1 MKREL
6 VHASCVAFPS
16 GGGLGIAPATG
27 GALSGPVAVLLRGP
41 SGAGKSDL
49 ALRLI
54 DQGARLVADDQT
66 ELGLADGALLARA
79 PQTIQGKM
87 EVRGLGIAELRPLSD
102 VPVGLVV
109 DLVDGRSVER
119 MPASNSCTILDVR
132 LPLVRFDP
140 FEASTPAKLRLALA
154 GCGAAVDTG
163 LDADDEPQSPA
174 ASAEEDGE
182 DGEEEMGG
190 QRALVLVTGMSGAGR
205 STALSILEDLGYE
218 SIDNLP
224 LDLLQPLIAGGR
236 RSVALGI
243 DIRTRG
249 FAVAPLLAQ
258 LDRDLNG
265 AGLRLTL
272 LFVDCDDTILGR
284 RYTETR
290 RRHPLAR
297 GRPVTDGIAAERTL
311 LSPLRARADLVIDT
325 SALAPAELRHILAGH
340 FKQQGADGMAVC
352 VTSFAYRNGLPREAD
367 LVFDVRFL
375 QNPHYEPELR
385 PLTGRDEAVDR
396 FIAADPRLEPFFAKL
411 TDLLASVLPDY
422 RDEGKTYLTIA
433 LGCTGG
439 RHRSVAI
446 AERLAAW
453 FATQGE
459 RVTLLHRDLEEVH
472 SGRPEG
478 P

>member
-1 MKREL
+1 MRREL
-6 VHASCVAFPS
+6 VHASCVAFPP

-41 SGAGKSDL
+41 PGAGKSDL

-54 DQGARLVADDQT
+54 DQGAHLVADDQT
-66 ELGLADGALLARA
+66 ELTLVDGVLLARA
-79 PQTIQGKM
+79 PKTIQGKM
-87 EVRGLGIAELRPLSD
+87 EVRGLGIAELRPLCD

-109 DLVDGRSVER
+109 DLVDGQSVER
-119 MPASNSCTILDVR
+119 VPDSDSCTILDLR
-132 LPLVRFDP
+132 LPLIRFDP

-154 GCGAAVDTG
+154 GLGAAADCG

-174 ASAEEDGE
+174 ASAEV
-182 DGEEEMGG
+182 DGEEEETGG

-249 FAVAPLLAQ
+249 FAVGPLFAELA
-258 LDRDLNG
+258 RDMNG

-272 LFVDCDDTILGR
+272 LFVDCDDTILAR

-311 LSPLRARADLVIDT
+311 LLPLRARADLVIDT

-340 FKQQGADGMAVC
+340 FKRQGADGMAVC

-375 QNPHYEPELR
+375 RNPHYEPELR

-396 FIAADPRLEPFFAKL
+396 FVAADPRLEPFFAKL

-422 RDEGKTYLTIA
+422 RNEGKTYLTIA

-453 FATQGE
+453 FAAQGE
-459 RVTLLHRDLEEVH
+459 PVTLLHRDLEEVH

>member
-1 MKREL
+1 
-6 VHASCVAFPS
+6 
-16 GGGLGIAPATG
+16 
-27 GALSGPVAVLLRGP
+27 VLLRGP

-54 DQGARLVADDQT
+54 DQGAHLVADDQT
-66 ELGLADGALLARA
+66 ELTLVDGVLLARA

-87 EVRGLGIAELRPLSD
+87 EVRGLGIAELRPLCD

-109 DLVDGRSVER
+109 DLVDGQSVER
-119 MPASNSCTILDVR
+119 VPDSDSCTILDLR
-132 LPLVRFDP
+132 LPLIRFDP

-154 GCGAAVDTG
+154 GLGAAADCG

-174 ASAEEDGE
+174 ASVEE
-182 DGEEEMGG
+182 DGEEEETGG

-249 FAVAPLLAQ
+249 FAVGPLFAELA
-258 LDRDLNG
+258 RDMNG

-272 LFVDCDDTILGR
+272 LFVDCDDTILAR

-311 LSPLRARADLVIDT
+311 LLPLRARADLVIDT

-340 FKQQGADGMAVC
+340 FKRQGADGMAVC

-375 QNPHYEPELR
+375 RNPHYEPELR

-396 FIAADPRLEPFFAKL
+396 FVAADPRLEPFFAKL

-422 RDEGKTYLTIA
+422 RNEGKTYLTIA

-453 FATQGE
+453 FAAQGE
-459 RVTLLHRDLEEVH
+459 PVTLLHRDLEEVH

>member
-1 MKREL
+1 
-6 VHASCVAFPS
+6 
-16 GGGLGIAPATG
+16 
-27 GALSGPVAVLLRGP
+27 VLLRGP
-41 SGAGKSDL
+41 SGGGKSDL

-66 ELGLADGALLARA
+66 ELRLADGVLLARA
-79 PQTIQGKM
+79 PETIRGRM
-87 EVRGLGIAELRPLSD
+87 EVRGLGIAELKPLCD

-109 DLVDGRSVER
+109 DLVAGQSVER
-119 MPASNSCTILDVR
+119 MPEGDSCTILGVR

-140 FEASTPAKLRLALA
+140 FEASTPAKLRLALTGLGDTA
-154 GCGAAVDTG
+154 AAPGADSKPTGPAAV
-163 LDADDEPQSPA
+163 ADKEA
-174 ASAEEDGE
+174 
-182 DGEEEMGG
+182 GEEP
-190 QRALVLVTGMSGAGR
+190 RALVLVTGMSGAGR

-224 LDLLQPLIAGGR
+224 LDLLQPLIEGGR
-236 RSVALGI
+236 RPLALGI

-249 FAVAPLLAQ
+249 FAVAPLVEQ
-258 LDRDLNG
+258 LDRGLAGADL
-265 AGLRLTL
+265 RPTL
-272 LFVDCDDTILGR
+272 LFVDCDDVVLGR

-290 RRHPLAR
+290 RRHPLAH
-297 GRPVTDGIAAERTL
+297 GRPVTDGIAAERNL

-340 FKQQGADGMAVC
+340 FERRDAEGMTVC

-375 QNPHYEPELR
+375 RNPHYEPTLR
-385 PLTGRDEAVDR
+385 PLSGRDDSVAR

-411 TDLLASVLPDY
+411 TDLVGGLLPDY

-439 RHRSVAI
+439 RHGSVAV
-446 AERLAAW
+446 AERLAEW
-453 FATQGE
+453 FTARGE
-459 RVTLLHRDLEEVH
+459 TVTLLHRDLEEAH
-472 SGRPEG
+472 PDRPEG

>member
-1 MKREL
+1 MRREL

-54 DQGARLVADDQT
+54 DRGAHLVADDQT
-66 ELGLADGALLARA
+66 ELRLADGGLLARA

-87 EVRGLGIAELRPLSD
+87 EVRGLGIAELRPLCD

-109 DLVDGRSVER
+109 DLVDGQSVER
-119 MPASNSCTILDVR
+119 VPDSDSCTILDLR
-132 LPLVRFDP
+132 LPLIRFDP

-154 GCGAAVDTG
+154 GLGAAADSG

-174 ASAEEDGE
+174 ASAEV
-182 DGEEEMGG
+182 DGEEETGG

-249 FAVAPLLAQ
+249 FAVAPLLAE
-258 LDRDLNG
+258 LDRDMNG

-272 LFVDCDDTILGR
+272 LFVDCDETILAR

-297 GRPVTDGIAAERTL
+297 GRPVADGIAAERTL
-311 LSPLRARADLVIDT
+311 LLPLRARADLVIDT
-325 SALAPAELRHILAGH
+325 SALAPAELRHILTGH
-340 FKQQGADGMAVC
+340 FKRQGADAMAVC

-375 QNPHYEPELR
+375 RNPHYEPELR

-396 FIAADPRLEPFFAKL
+396 FIEADPRLEPFFAKL

-422 RDEGKTYLTIA
+422 RSEGKTYLTIA

>member
-1 MKREL
+1 
-6 VHASCVAFPS
+6 
-16 GGGLGIAPATG
+16 
-27 GALSGPVAVLLRGP
+27 
-41 SGAGKSDL
+41 
-49 ALRLI
+49 
-54 DQGARLVADDQT
+54 
-66 ELGLADGALLARA
+66 
-79 PQTIQGKM
+79 
-87 EVRGLGIAELRPLSD
+87 
-102 VPVGLVV
+102 
-109 DLVDGRSVER
+109 
-119 MPASNSCTILDVR
+119 MPASDSCTILDVR

-174 ASAEEDGE
+174 ASAEV
-182 DGEEEMGG
+182 DGEEEEETGG

-249 FAVAPLLAQ
+249 FAVGPLFAELA
-258 LDRDLNG
+258 RDMNG

-272 LFVDCDDTILGR
+272 LFVDCDDTILAR

-311 LSPLRARADLVIDT
+311 LLPLRARADLVIDT

-340 FKQQGADGMAVC
+340 FKRQGADGMAVC

-375 QNPHYEPELR
+375 RNPHYEPELR

-396 FIAADPRLEPFFAKL
+396 FVAADPRLEPFFAKL

-422 RDEGKTYLTIA
+422 RNEGKTYLTIA

-453 FATQGE
+453 FAAQGE
-459 RVTLLHRDLEEVH
+459 PVTLLHRDLEEVH

>member
-1 MKREL
+1 MTREL

-16 GGGLGIAPATG
+16 GGGGTKA
-27 GALSGPVAVLLRGP
+27 GPLAVLLRGP

-54 DQGARLVADDQT
+54 DQGARLVSDDQT
-66 ELGLADGALLARA
+66 ELRRDGGVLLARA
-79 PQTIQGKM
+79 PETIRGKM
-87 EVRGLGIAELRPLSD
+87 EVRGLGIAELNPLCD

-109 DLVDGRSVER
+109 DLVDGESVER
-119 MPASNSCTILDVR
+119 LPETESCTLLDQE

-154 GCGAAVDTG
+154 NS
-163 LDADDEPQSPA
+163 DAGNAGRQPETLADEAEDPA
-174 ASAEEDGE
+174 EGS
-182 DGEEEMGG
+182 
-190 QRALVLVTGMSGAGR
+190 RALVLVTGLSGAGR

-224 LDLLQPLIAGGR
+224 LDLLRPLIAGGR
-236 RSVALGI
+236 RSLALGI

-249 FAVAPLLAQ
+249 FAVTPLLAQ
-258 LDRDLNG
+258 LDRDLTG
-265 AGLRLTL
+265 TDMDLTL
-272 LFVDCDDTILGR
+272 LFLECNDTVLGQ

-297 GRPVTDGIAAERTL
+297 GRPVTDGIAAERSL
-311 LSPLRARADLVIDT
+311 LAPLKARADLVVDT
-325 SALAPAELRHILAGH
+325 SSLTPGELRHILVGH
-340 FKQQGADGMAVC
+340 FERQGAEGMTVC
-352 VTSFAYRNGLPREAD
+352 VTSFAYRKGLPREAD

-375 QNPHYEPELR
+375 SNPHYEPEVR

-396 FIAADPRLEPFFAKL
+396 FIAADPRLEPFFVKL
-411 TDLLASVLPDY
+411 TGMLESLLPDY
-422 RDEGKTYLTIA
+422 RGEGKNYLTIA

-439 RHRSVAI
+439 RHRSVAL

-453 FATQGE
+453 FAARGE
-459 RVTLLHRDLEEVH
+459 PVRLLHRDLDAAA
-472 SGRPEG
+472 GRPQG